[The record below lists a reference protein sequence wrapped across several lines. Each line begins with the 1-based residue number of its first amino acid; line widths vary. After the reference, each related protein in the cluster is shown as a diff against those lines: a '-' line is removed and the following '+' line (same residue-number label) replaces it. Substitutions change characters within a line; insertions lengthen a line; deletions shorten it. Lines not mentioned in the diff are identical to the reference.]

1 MSPCRRSAC
10 RRRQEVNMALPP
22 GEEDID
28 YNGFRLEIRRFGSGW
43 RILIYDLETFVGF
56 EKLPNTRQYGERN
69 KVIAE
74 AKALVDQRMAS
85 Q

>member
-1 MSPCRRSAC
+1 M
-10 RRRQEVNMALPP
+10 VLPP

-28 YNGFRLEIRRFGSGW
+28 YNDFRLKVRRFGSWW
-43 RILIYDLETFVGF
+43 RIFIYAPGSILIY
-56 EKLPNTRQYGERN
+56 EKIPNTGQYGERN

-74 AKALVDQRMAS
+74 AKGLVDQRMAG

>member
-1 MSPCRRSAC
+1 
-10 RRRQEVNMALPP
+10 MALPP

-43 RILIYDLETFVGF
+43 RILIYALEGF
-56 EKLPNTRQYGERN
+56 FIFDNVPNTRQYGERN

-74 AKALVDQRMAS
+74 AKALVDKHRAS

>member
-1 MSPCRRSAC
+1 
-10 RRRQEVNMALPP
+10 MASPP

-28 YNGFRLEIRRFGSGW
+28 YNGFRLEVRRFGSGW
-43 RILIYDLETFVGF
+43 RILIYALEGIFGF
-56 EKLPNTRQYGERN
+56 EKVPITRQYGERN

-74 AKALVDQRMAS
+74 AKALVDQHRAS

>member
-1 MSPCRRSAC
+1 
-10 RRRQEVNMALPP
+10 MASPP

-43 RILIYDLETFVGF
+43 RIFIYALEGIFNF
-56 EKLPNTRQYGERN
+56 DKIPNTRQCGERN

-74 AKALVDQRMAS
+74 AKALVDKHRAS
-85 Q
+85 R

>member
-1 MSPCRRSAC
+1 
-10 RRRQEVNMALPP
+10 MASPP

-43 RILIYDLETFVGF
+43 RIFIYALEGIFSF
-56 EKLPNTRQYGERN
+56 EKIPNTRQYGERN

-74 AKALVDQRMAS
+74 AKALVDKHRAS

>member
-1 MSPCRRSAC
+1 
-10 RRRQEVNMALPP
+10 MALPP

-28 YNGFRLEIRRFGSGW
+28 YHGFRFEVRRFGSGW
-43 RILIYDLETFVGF
+43 RIFVYAPGSILGLE
-56 EKLPNTRQYGERN
+56 KIPNTRQYGERN

-74 AKALVDQRMAS
+74 AKGLADQHMAD

>member
-1 MSPCRRSAC
+1 
-10 RRRQEVNMALPP
+10 MALPP

>member
-1 MSPCRRSAC
+1 M
-10 RRRQEVNMALPP
+10 VLPP

-28 YNGFRLEIRRFGSGW
+28 YHGFRLEVRRFGSGW
-43 RILIYDLETFVGF
+43 RIFVYAPGSILSLEGI
-56 EKLPNTRQYGERN
+56 PNTRQYGERN

-74 AKALVDQRMAS
+74 AKGLTDQHMAD

>member
-1 MSPCRRSAC
+1 
-10 RRRQEVNMALPP
+10 MALPP

-43 RILIYDLETFVGF
+43 RIFIYALEGFFSF
-56 EKLPNTRQYGERN
+56 EKIPNTRQYGERN

-74 AKALVDQRMAS
+74 AKALVDQHRAS
-85 Q
+85 L

>member
-1 MSPCRRSAC
+1 
-10 RRRQEVNMALPP
+10 MALPP

-28 YNGFRLEIRRFGSGW
+28 YNDFRLEVRRFGSGW
-43 RILIYDLETFVGF
+43 RIFVYAPGSILSLEGI
-56 EKLPNTRQYGERN
+56 PNTRQYGERN

-74 AKALVDQRMAS
+74 AKGLVDQHMAG

>member
-1 MSPCRRSAC
+1 M
-10 RRRQEVNMALPP
+10 VLPP

-28 YNGFRLEIRRFGSGW
+28 YNGFRLEVRRFGSGW
-43 RILIYDLETFVGF
+43 RILTYALEGIFGF
-56 EKLPNTRQYGERN
+56 EKVPITRQYGERN

-74 AKALVDQRMAS
+74 AKALVDQHRAS

>member
-1 MSPCRRSAC
+1 
-10 RRRQEVNMALPP
+10 MASPP

-28 YNGFRLEIRRFGSGW
+28 YNGFRLEVRRSGTGW
-43 RILIYDLETFVGF
+43 CIFIYALEGIVIF
-56 EKLPNTRQYGERN
+56 EKIPSTRQYGERN

-74 AKALVDQRMAS
+74 AKALVDKHRAS

>member
-1 MSPCRRSAC
+1 M
-10 RRRQEVNMALPP
+10 VLPP

-28 YNGFRLEIRRFGSGW
+28 YHGFRLEVRRFGSGW
-43 RILIYDLETFVGF
+43 RIFVYAPGSILSLEGI
-56 EKLPNTRQYGERN
+56 PNTRQYGERN

-74 AKALVDQRMAS
+74 AKGLADQHMAD

>member
-1 MSPCRRSAC
+1 
-10 RRRQEVNMALPP
+10 MALPP

-28 YNGFRLEIRRFGSGW
+28 YNDFRLEVRRFGSGW
-43 RILIYDLETFVGF
+43 RIFVYAPGSILSLEGI
-56 EKLPNTRQYGERN
+56 PNTRQYGERN

-74 AKALVDQRMAS
+74 AKGLTDQHMAD

>member
-1 MSPCRRSAC
+1 M
-10 RRRQEVNMALPP
+10 VLPP

-28 YNGFRLEIRRFGSGW
+28 YNGFRLEVRRFGSGW
-43 RILIYDLETFVGF
+43 RILIYALEGIFSF
-56 EKLPNTRQYGERN
+56 EKVPNTRQYGERN

-74 AKALVDQRMAS
+74 AKAPVDQHRAS

>member
-1 MSPCRRSAC
+1 
-10 RRRQEVNMALPP
+10 MALPP

-43 RILIYDLETFVGF
+43 RILIYDLESFISF
-56 EKLPNTRQYGERN
+56 EKIPNSRQYGERN

-74 AKALVDQRMAS
+74 AKALVDQRRAS

>member
-1 MSPCRRSAC
+1 
-10 RRRQEVNMALPP
+10 MASPP

-28 YNGFRLEIRRFGSGW
+28 YHGFRLEVRRFGSGW
-43 RILIYDLETFVGF
+43 RIFVYAPGSILSLEGI
-56 EKLPNTRQYGERN
+56 PNTRQYGERN

-74 AKALVDQRMAS
+74 AKGLTDQHMAD

>member
-1 MSPCRRSAC
+1 
-10 RRRQEVNMALPP
+10 MALPP
-22 GEEDID
+22 GEEDLD

-43 RILIYDLETFVGF
+43 CIFIYDLESFFIF
-56 EKLPNTRQYGERN
+56 EKIPNTRQYGERN

-74 AKALVDQRMAS
+74 AKALVDQHRAS

>member
-1 MSPCRRSAC
+1 
-10 RRRQEVNMALPP
+10 MALLP

-28 YNGFRLEIRRFGSGW
+28 IMTFAWRLRRFGSGW
-43 RILIYDLETFVGF
+43 RIFIYAPGSIFSF
-56 EKLPNTRQYGERN
+56 EKIPNTRQYGERN

-74 AKALVDQRMAS
+74 AKGLVDQHMAG

>member
-1 MSPCRRSAC
+1 M
-10 RRRQEVNMALPP
+10 VLPP

-28 YNGFRLEIRRFGSGW
+28 YNDFRLKVRRFGSGW
-43 RILIYDLETFVGF
+43 RIFIYALEGF
-56 EKLPNTRQYGERN
+56 FIFDNVPNTHQYGERN

-74 AKALVDQRMAS
+74 AKALVDKHGAS

>member
-1 MSPCRRSAC
+1 
-10 RRRQEVNMALPP
+10 MALPP

-43 RILIYDLETFVGF
+43 RILIYDPESFISF
-56 EKLPNTRQYGERN
+56 EKNPNSRQYGERN

-74 AKALVDQRMAS
+74 AKALVDQRRAKS
-85 Q
+85 RVIAESW

>member
-1 MSPCRRSAC
+1 
-10 RRRQEVNMALPP
+10 MALPP

-43 RILIYDLETFVGF
+43 RILIYDLESFISF
-56 EKLPNTRQYGERN
+56 EKIPNSRQYGERN

-74 AKALVDQRMAS
+74 AKVLVDQRRAS